1 MLINNKILIF
11 LRFFVYMVIFM
22 GIFGSC
28 KKKSSNNKGY
38 VNFQE
43 QYEYSKK
50 IDKYI
55 HERNGRI
62 IEIDLDSLH
71 RITLSPEVLI
81 DANNTDSMF
90 LAKPIDCVIKK
101 DKLYIL
107 DEKLN
112 ELITCNRKG
121 KIINI
126 LGRKGSG
133 PGEFNSPVAV
143 CKNDDLFAIYDGG
156 NFRIQFF
163 DKNLNFLSSFTTK
176 SNEDMQYSFAYPTC
190 VGISNQGDMYILDSD
205 NSRILKFN
213 LNGVFLQEIG
223 NYDSG
228 KFMLGNPKQFAISP
242 DGEIFV
248 INNGIIF
255 VFDQYG
261 NGLLK
266 FKLPFTA
273 KNINVTFNYLTI
285 TGSHQVYYA
294 NLNKHTIE
302 LSKFNLS
309 KKMEIQ
315 INDSFIF
322 NKKMYILSK
331 HFIYVFSLNNS
342 NK

>member
-1 MLINNKILIF
+1 MKILTVYFFITITAVQILGQSSSFITKFGDFSSAASFSINPAGYIF
-11 LRFFVYMVIFM
+11 VADKNKNEIFKFDTLGNLIKSTGGFGWAADQFDDPTDIFATILRIYVAD
-22 GIFGSC
+22 
-28 KKKSSNNKGY
+28 KNN
-38 VNFQE
+38 N
-43 QYEYSKK
+43 
-50 IDKYI
+50 
-55 HERNGRI
+55 R
-62 IEIDLDSLH
+62 IEI
-71 RITLSPEVLI
+71 
-81 DANNTDSMF
+81 
-90 LAKPIDCVIKK
+90 
-101 DKLYIL
+101 
-107 DEKLN
+107 
-112 ELITCNRKG
+112 
-121 KIINI
+121 
-126 LGRKGSG
+126 
-133 PGEFNSPVAV
+133 
-143 CKNDDLFAIYDGG
+143 
-156 NFRIQFF
+156 F